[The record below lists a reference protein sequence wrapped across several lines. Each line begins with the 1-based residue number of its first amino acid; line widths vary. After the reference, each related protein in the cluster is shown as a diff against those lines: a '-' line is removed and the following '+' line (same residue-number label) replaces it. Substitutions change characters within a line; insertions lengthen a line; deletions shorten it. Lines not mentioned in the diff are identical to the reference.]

1 MDKILSIAIAKKN
14 CSINLVGK
22 LHHSLICMNC
32 NENWLILN
40 KFRVVSDDGDDK
52 EVSHSFL
59 QMTETK
65 FSRLV
70 CDFRRWH
77 CCALIMIM
85 SLQQSWRP
93 WPINP
98 ALFSLRPFTLSL
110 SISLHPHSLVLPVW
124 PLTCDPEQKV
134 LTSNHLTTSTAA
146 DLNTSP
152 CRRYNL
158 SRSIRSVDN
167 KMSPIEMVQ
176 DARIF

>member
-1 MDKILSIAIAKKN
+1 MDKILSIAIGKKN

-40 KFRVVSDDGDDK
+40 KFWVVSDDGDDK

-70 CDFRRWH
+70 CDFWRWH
-77 CCALIMIM
+77 CCALIMII

-98 ALFSLRPFTLSL
+98 ALFSLLSRTFHFV
-110 SISLHPHSLVLPVW
+110 SLDFPSPSLFR
-124 PLTCDPEQKV
+124 LTCM
-134 LTSNHLTTSTAA
+134 TSDLRPRAKGA
-146 DLNTSP
+146 D
-152 CRRYNL
+152 
-158 SRSIRSVDN
+158 
-167 KMSPIEMVQ
+167 
-176 DARIF
+176 F